1 TSLAFSLFLILLYNP
16 YAIGSVS
23 LQLSYAA
30 VGGILWLTPKAMQ
43 YVGGHGRI
51 VYMVLS
57 SFAVTMG
64 ACIFTLPLCAYYFG
78 RTSLVMFLSN
88 LLCLGVV
95 SASFM
100 AGLLAVLVSMIFPP
114 LAGVLA
120 FAANYGAEYT
130 LWMAEALASLPH
142 HALYFCHPANVAWLC
157 YVYALVLLCVV
168 FSRVRYRIAV
178 AAGLVVV
185 SLMFTLTLT
194 ERSFRDGALHIVAL
208 DVGQGQC
215 VLAMRGEYAAVI
227 DCGSSTSY
235 IDAGEIAADHLLTA
249 GHRDIDALVLTHS
262 DADHVNGLERLAA
275 RLEIRNTYHARD
287 DDLPEEVAAVFA
299 AAGLNPTMVQ
309 GAKCIENKAFTIDLY
324 SSNAGSKRS
333 NDHGLAAKISCGDFS
348 FLATGDMSAAAEEK
362 LLADYA
368 IGEVDALLVGHHGSS
383 RATDR
388 EVLKTLSPAFGVI
401 SVGENSYGHP
411 AQETLYRLSDE
422 KMAVYRTDLQGNIHI
437 RVN

>member
-1 TSLAFSLFLILLYNP
+1 
-16 YAIGSVS
+16 
-23 LQLSYAA
+23 
-30 VGGILWLTPKAMQ
+30 
-43 YVGGHGRI
+43 
-51 VYMVLS
+51 
-57 SFAVTMG
+57 
-64 ACIFTLPLCAYYFG
+64 
-78 RTSLVMFLSN
+78 
-88 LLCLGVV
+88 
-95 SASFM
+95 
-100 AGLLAVLVSMIFPP
+100 
-114 LAGVLA
+114 
-120 FAANYGAEYT
+120 
-130 LWMAEALASLPH
+130 
-142 HALYFCHPANVAWLC
+142 
-157 YVYALVLLCVV
+157 
-168 FSRVRYRIAV
+168 
-178 AAGLVVV
+178 
-185 SLMFTLTLT
+185 
-194 ERSFRDGALHIVAL
+194 
-208 DVGQGQC
+208 
-215 VLAMRGEYAAVI
+215 MRGEYAAVI

-249 GHRDIDALVLTHS
+249 GHRDIDALILTHS
-262 DADHVNGLERLAA
+262 DTDHVNGLEQLAA

-299 AAGLNPTMVQ
+299 AAGLKPTMVQ
-309 GAKCIENKAFTIDLY
+309 GAKCIKNKAFTIDLY
-324 SSNAGSKRS
+324 GSNAGSKRS